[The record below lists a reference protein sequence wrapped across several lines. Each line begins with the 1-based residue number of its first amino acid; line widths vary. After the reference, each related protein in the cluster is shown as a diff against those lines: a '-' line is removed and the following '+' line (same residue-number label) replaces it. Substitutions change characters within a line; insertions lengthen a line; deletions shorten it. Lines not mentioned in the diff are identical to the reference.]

1 MEERTTTIRYFLVI
15 LSILVFGCAH
25 VNYVGKSFDPT
36 NQVDIFYSKEEITTE
51 YNVIGH
57 AIGGGQLFISTDKIK
72 RKLIQEAK
80 SQGADAILI
89 SGIDRDNSTDG
100 EGFDAEKQ
108 IKASFLKY
116 KEIN

>member
-1 MEERTTTIRYFLVI
+1 
-15 LSILVFGCAH
+15 
-25 VNYVGKSFDPT
+25 
-36 NQVDIFYSKEEITTE
+36 
-51 YNVIGH
+51 
-57 AIGGGQLFISTDKIK
+57 LFISTDKIE

-89 SGIDRDNSTDG
+89 SGIDRDDSTDG

-116 KEIN
+116 K